1 MKKTMPLPA
10 YIKSAIRKLNDAG
23 YEAYVVGG
31 AVRSWLLGTEIHD
44 YDIPSNALPAEIKK
58 VFAEN
63 RTIDTGIRHG
73 TVTVLDRNNPIEI
86 TTYRTETEYTDHRHP
101 DTVTFTRSL
110 AEDCARRDF
119 TINALCYHPKE
130 GIIDFYGGYQD
141 LQNFLIRAVGD
152 PAVRFDEDALRIL
165 RAIRFAAQLGFH
177 IEEAT
182 RSALAEK
189 AETLRFVSQERITA
203 ELTKTL
209 AAPYAKSILEEY
221 RSVFELLIPELQEY
235 SDSQYSTM
243 CAMISR
249 CPGEVNLRTAVIL
262 YGLHDVSRSDE
273 ILRRLKYSNNDRY
286 AVTNY
291 LETAD
296 LPLETRIDMRKALN
310 RLIVPVPSFLS
321 FRCAKDPSLDRS
333 ALEALYKAIRK
344 DGDCYTLK
352 QLEVTGK
359 DLKEVG
365 LKGSS
370 ISMSMNALL
379 SAVMEDVIPNT
390 REDLMR
396 YLRDLTR
403 GA

>member
-44 YDIPSNALPAEIKK
+44 YDITSNALPAEIKK

>member
-44 YDIPSNALPAEIKK
+44 YDITSNALPAEIKK

-333 ALEALYKAIRK
+333 ALEAMYKAIRK